1 MAVSKPLILVSESTG
16 FSKDAAAL
24 LRRLGRV
31 VLGDLDRS
39 ELLHTVAPVD
49 VLWVR
54 LRHQI
59 DEELMECAPRLKV
72 IVTPTTGLNHID
84 LEEAARRGIRVLS
97 LRGETEFLKN
107 VRATAE
113 HTVGL
118 ILALIR
124 HIPEAKSHV
133 IGGGWSRD
141 RFRGTELSGKTVGII
156 GYGRLGRIVSRLLLA
171 FETRVLASDPHVWT
185 TDVDPGV
192 QVVPLTELLQQADIV
207 SMHVNLYAETTGFFG
222 REHFA
227 QMKRGAWFV
236 NTSRGELVDEGAL
249 LEALQSGQLNG
260 AALDVLTDEHSTGMG
275 NHPLVR
281 YAREHDNLLLSPH
294 IGGCTSES
302 MEKTELHMARKLYD
316 LFSTKQVVLSP
327 LPASE
332 VHPA

>member
-1 MAVSKPLILVSESTG
+1 MALPKPLILVAESNG
-16 FSKDAAAL
+16 FSKDSVTL
-24 LRRLGRV
+24 LRRVGRV
-31 VLGDLDRS
+31 LLSDLERP
-39 ELLHTVAPVD
+39 ELLHAVAPVD

-59 DEELMECAPRLKV
+59 DEELMERAPRLKV
-72 IVTPTTGLNHID
+72 IVSPTTGLNHID
-84 LEEAARRGIRVLS
+84 MEEAARRGIRVLS

-133 IGGGWSRD
+133 IGGGWTRD
-141 RFRGTELSGKTVGII
+141 RFRGTELSGKTVGIV

-192 QVVPLTELLQQADIV
+192 QVVPLNELLQQADVV
-207 SMHVNLYAETTGFFG
+207 SLHVNLYAETTGFFG
-222 REHFA
+222 QEHFA

-236 NTSRGELVDEGAL
+236 NTSRGELVDEAAL
-249 LEALQSGQLNG
+249 LEALRSGQLSG

-281 YAREHDNLLLSPH
+281 YARGHENLLLTPH
-294 IGGCTSES
+294 IGGCTVES

-316 LFSTKQVVLSP
+316 LFSAKQVELA
-327 LPASE
+327 PAPATE
-332 VHPA
+332 VRPA

>member
-1 MAVSKPLILVSESTG
+1 MALPKPLILVAESSG
-16 FSKDAAAL
+16 FSKDATAL
-24 LRRLGRV
+24 LRRTGRV
-31 VLGDLDRS
+31 VLGDLERP
-39 ELLHTVAPVD
+39 ELLHAIAPVD

-54 LRHQI
+54 LRHQV
-59 DEELMECAPRLKV
+59 DEELMERAPRLKV
-72 IVTPTTGLNHID
+72 IISPTTGLNHID
-84 LEEAARRGIRVLS
+84 MEEATRRGIRVLS

-133 IGGGWSRD
+133 VGGGWSRD
-141 RFRGTELSGKTVGII
+141 RFRGSELSGKTVGIV
-156 GYGRLGRIVSRLLLA
+156 GYGRLGRIVSRLMLA

-207 SMHVNLYAETTGFFG
+207 SLHVNLYAETTGFFG
-222 REHFA
+222 QEQFA
-227 QMKRGAWFV
+227 QMKHGAWFL
-236 NTSRGELVDEGAL
+236 NTSRGELVDEPAL
-249 LEALQSGQLNG
+249 LEVLQSGRLSG
-260 AALDVLTDEHSTGMG
+260 AALDVLTDEQATGMA

-281 YAREHDNLLLSPH
+281 YARGHDNLLLTPH
-294 IGGCTSES
+294 IGGCTVES

-316 LFSTKQVVLSP
+316 LFSSKQIELSP

-332 VHPA
+332 ARPA